1 MAKWLGLSATVR
13 ARVRARGWPFLMVVF
28 CLVRPIRLLRQVI
41 FFIYFFNYDKHHEQ
55 YHVQIPNSI

>member
-1 MAKWLGLSATVR
+1 MLQLGL
-13 ARVRARGWPFLMVVF
+13 GLGPGDGLFLMAVF